1 MSQYRLLPQDS
12 TSKLN
17 LDDED
22 ILESLQNIPS
32 HFDLALNGG
41 PNRAFLSPNPRKD
54 VDASLLDPEA
64 FRRLSI
70 STVSSFGQPRG
81 VSPYLR
87 QNREPKKWKDAFK
100 NFWAQNQG
108 LFLVTFSQL
117 FGALMNVTTRLL
129 ELEGE
134 GMDPFQILF
143 ARQGLTSVLCTV
155 WMWYARVPDFP
166 LGAKP
171 VRKLLVARS
180 LTGFFGIFGMYC
192 KYQHMTGPSLAL
204 TTSKTHCNISPSRM
218 P

>member
-70 STVSSFGQPRG
+70 SSV
-81 VSPYLR
+81 VYLPTQDKIR
-87 QNREPKKWKDAFK
+87 
-100 NFWAQNQG
+100 
-108 LFLVTFSQL
+108 SQKH
-117 FGALMNVTTRLL
+117 GKM
-129 ELEGE
+129 
-134 GMDPFQILF
+134 
-143 ARQGLTSVLCTV
+143 
-155 WMWYARVPDFP
+155 P
-166 LGAKP
+166 L
-171 VRKLLVARS
+171 R
-180 LTGFFGIFGMYC
+180 
-192 KYQHMTGPSLAL
+192 
-204 TTSKTHCNISPSRM
+204 ISGHRIKVCF
-218 P
+218 

>member
-1 MSQYRLLPQDS
+1 MSHYSRLPQTS

-81 VSPYLR
+81 VSPYPG
-87 QNREPKKWKDAFK
+87 QSTEPKTWKDALR
-100 NFWAQNQG
+100 NFWDQNQG
-108 LFLVTFSQL
+108 INT
-117 FGALMNVTTRLL
+117 
-129 ELEGE
+129 
-134 GMDPFQILF
+134 
-143 ARQGLTSVLCTV
+143 
-155 WMWYARVPDFP
+155 
-166 LGAKP
+166 
-171 VRKLLVARS
+171 
-180 LTGFFGIFGMYC
+180 MYC
-192 KYQHMTGPSLAL
+192 LDVVRSCA
-204 TTSKTHCNISPSRM
+204 
-218 P
+218 